1 MVYMDLFAILAVA
14 RLLKADCIP
23 QLPTVA
29 PFVITSVRMSR
40 DVFDLVP
47 VLLGFAFGLLFLYA
61 VMLSHRAGNTPS
73 DRYKLA
79 DKRSAVISVGLGGY
93 FRIC

>member
-23 QLPTVA
+23 QLPALA

-47 VLLGFAFGLLFLYA
+47 VLLGFASGLLFLYA
-61 VMLSHRAGNTPS
+61 IMLSHRAGNTPS